1 MAWLIVVTW
10 LARLILLALVVMS
23 VWALSIILERR
34 QFYKL
39 NSILMVKNKLFVLIT
54 NGKIN
59 DLADFKKS
67 LSKSL
72 FAQEILLLSDGE
84 KGLRVRRQLFFS
96 KEKYGLEGKTS
107 LLGTFGST
115 SPFIG
120 LLGTVFGIIV
130 AFGELSAGKIDSNS
144 VMYALAEALILT
156 AVGLVVAI
164 PSVMAFNYFNR
175 RLKSEREV
183 VETTIDY
190 LKENEDGTE
199 FN

>member
-59 DLADFKKS
+59 DLADFFKEEG

-96 KEKYGLEGKTS
+96 KEKDGLEGKT
-107 LLGTFGST
+107 L
-115 SPFIG
+115 
-120 LLGTVFGIIV
+120 
-130 AFGELSAGKIDSNS
+130 
-144 VMYALAEALILT
+144 Y
-156 AVGLVVAI
+156 
-164 PSVMAFNYFNR
+164 
-175 RLKSEREV
+175 
-183 VETTIDY
+183 
-190 LKENEDGTE
+190 
-199 FN
+199 

>member
-10 LARLILLALVVMS
+10 LARLILLTLVVMS

-39 NSILMVKNKLFVLIT
+39 NSILLVKYRLFEILE
-54 NGKIN
+54 NSKIN
-59 DLADFKKS
+59 DLAEFFKKEG
-67 LSKSL
+67 LSQSL
-72 FAQEILLLSDGE
+72 FAQEILLLSSGE
-84 KGLRVRRQLFFS
+84 QGLRVRRQLFFS
-96 KEKYGLEGKTS
+96 KEKDGYEGKTS

-115 SPFIG
+115 APFIG

-190 LKENEDGTE
+190 LKEN
-199 FN
+199 